1 MNHALILAGGT
12 GQRMRTKGM
21 PKQFLEASGKPIIIH
36 TLELFEEAECID
48 DIVVPCN
55 VEWIGHM
62 KALVD
67 RYGLKKVISVI
78 PGGSDR
84 QGSIIAGVNELVCR
98 GAQSEDVV
106 VIHDGVRPLVEIET
120 LNKNC
125 DTATMYGCAVTAR
138 ENTEGVVVVDGVI
151 IKKDNFVEREKTYTL
166 TSPQSFKFNVLRSV
180 YQKAEMMGMEH
191 MLDTAL
197 LCAELGDSLRLVVEG
212 PGNIKITT
220 PDDFYYFK
228 ARLELEESKRIWGM

>member
-12 GQRMRTKGM
+12 GQRMRTNGM

-36 TLELFEEAECID
+36 TLELFERAECVD
-48 DIVVPCN
+48 DVVVPCN
-55 VEWIGHM
+55 AEWIDHM
-62 KALVD
+62 KSLVE
-67 RYGLKKVISVI
+67 RHGLKKVKSVI

-84 QGSIIAGVNELVCR
+84 QGSVIRGIEELVRR
-98 GAQSEDVV
+98 GGQPEDVV
-106 VIHDGVRPLVEIET
+106 MIHDGVRPLVEMDT
-120 LNKNC
+120 LRKNC
-125 DTATMYGCAVTAR
+125 DAAHRHGYAVTVK
-138 ENTEGVVVVDGVI
+138 ENTEGVVVVDGTTVEKKNF
-151 IKKDNFVEREKTYTL
+151 IKREMTYTL
-166 TSPQSFKFNVLRSV
+166 TSPQSFRLEVLQESYKR
-180 YQKAEMMGMEH
+180 AEEMGLEH

-197 LCAELGDSLRLVVEG
+197 LCAELGSKLHLVVEG